1 MGCIVSEGHGGRS
14 QVDWSVVGHLHL
26 EQDVSLGEEDDQHLV
41 VARQVPVVLQ
51 DVSWTTR
58 ENCLKD
64 SVIVSSIAIEELVFW
79 KVILF
84 DFHGCSFVPGKT
96 EEGVGTVGPIKGMSR
111 SRSRRGRESLAHTT
125 EHSCPAGGL
134 SRGQSQARGFAVQ
147 QVVH

>member
-1 MGCIVSEGHGGRS
+1 MGGLVSEGHGGRS
-14 QVDWSVVGHLHL
+14 QVVWSVVGHLHL

-79 KVILF
+79 KV
-84 DFHGCSFVPGKT
+84 SFLTSMAVP
-96 EEGVGTVGPIKGMSR
+96 SC
-111 SRSRRGRESLAHTT
+111 LARL
-125 EHSCPAGGL
+125 EKVL
-134 SRGQSQARGFAVQ
+134 EL
-147 QVVH
+147 

>member
-1 MGCIVSEGHGGRS
+1 M
-14 QVDWSVVGHLHL
+14 DLSVVGQLNL

-64 SVIVSSIAIEELVFW
+64 SIIVSSIAIEELVFW
-79 KVILF
+79 KVIIF
-84 DFHGCSFVPGKT
+84 DIHGCSFVPGKT
-96 EEGVGTVGPIKGMSR
+96 GEGVGTVGPIKGTSR
-111 SRSRRGRESLAHTT
+111 ARSRRGRESLAPTT

-134 SRGQSQARGFAVQ
+134 SRGQSQVGGFAVQ